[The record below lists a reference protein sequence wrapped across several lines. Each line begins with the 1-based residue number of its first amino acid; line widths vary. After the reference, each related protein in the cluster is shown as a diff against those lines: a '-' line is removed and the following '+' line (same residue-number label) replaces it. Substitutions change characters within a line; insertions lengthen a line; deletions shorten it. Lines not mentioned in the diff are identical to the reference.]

1 MRRRVFKGVAGL
13 TATAATAAFTIG
25 ANSPSALAAAAP
37 PQEPG
42 KVTKSD
48 NLPNPRAEK
57 QAKLRQEAVTKLVKG
72 QAKVKTIG
80 GKKVIELQAPEAGAA
95 QAGARGKGSKPRKG
109 KYVEYD
115 PNQTTKI
122 FTTLAEFGTQTK
134 PVQGGTPGPVHNQI
148 PEPDRS
154 TNNSTYWEKDFN
166 QQHYENMFDGD
177 GESFQNFYKKQSQG
191 RFQVTTE
198 VSDWVKVPYN
208 EARYGHNPVDS
219 NGDGVPDDGTSEA
232 EGYWSFIKD
241 SLTAWYNQQKQSG
254 KTDAQIKEDLKQFD
268 TWDRYDYDGDGNFN
282 EPDGYI
288 DHYQAIHAGEGEEA
302 GGGAQGD
309 DAIWSH
315 RWAVSSGIGTTGPAD
330 NKSGGVQIGNTGI
343 WVSDY
348 TTEPENGGLGVFAH
362 EFGHD
367 LGLPDLYDTTNR
379 GDNSVAYWSLMSSGS
394 WLNHGKDD
402 IGTTPGYMGAWEKL
416 QLGWTDTQTVQF
428 GERADVN
435 LGPADEDSKQKP
447 MALAVNLPDQ
457 TVVTN
462 YNTPKSGQYEWWSGR
477 GDNLNNTLQREV
489 DLTGASSGS
498 VSAALWYDIEQ
509 DYDYLYGQVST
520 DGGATWTNVGDA
532 MTGKQESWGT
542 VSYDLTPYAGKKV
555 LFRFSYQTDG
565 GVNEAGAFL
574 DDITVKVGDI
584 ATTDDV
590 ESATSAWTPKGFVRM
605 GGTTSE
611 QVSHYYL
618 AESRRYNGYDATLR
632 TGPYNLGFPD
642 KPDWVE
648 HYPYQDGLVVWY
660 VNNRY
665 PDNNVTKHPG
675 YGQVLPVDAHPRPNV
690 WPGGTVA
697 SNRINSYDSTFGLD
711 RTDAFTLHRRG
722 ATLDFLSQAPVKTF
736 DDTNPN
742 QYWYAQSPTSS
753 VKVAGTGTQITVHNK
768 QGDGLKVQV
777 RFTR

>member
-1 MRRRVFKGVAGL
+1 M
-13 TATAATAAFTIG
+13 
-25 ANSPSALAAAAP
+25 
-37 PQEPG
+37 
-42 KVTKSD
+42 
-48 NLPNPRAEK
+48 PNPRAEK

-72 QAKVKTIG
+72 KAKVKTIK
-80 GKKVIELQAPEAGAA
+80 GKKVIELQAPEASAE
-95 QAGARGKGSKPRKG
+95 QAGGRGKGSKPKKG
-109 KYVEYD
+109 KYVQYD

-122 FTTLAEFGTQTK
+122 FTTLAEFGTQAK
-134 PVQGGTPGPVHNQI
+134 PAQGGTPGPVHNQI

-208 EARYGHNPVDS
+208 EARYGHNPEA
-219 NGDGVPDDGTSEA
+219 GDGTSEA

-268 TWDRYDYDGDGNFN
+268 TWDRYDYDGDGDFN

-302 GGGAQGD
+302 GGGAQGK

-315 RWAVSSGIGTTGPAD
+315 RWAVSSGVGTTGPD
-330 NKSGGVQIGNTGI
+330 GNKSGGVQIGNTGI

-394 WLNHGKDD
+394 WLGPGRDA
-402 IGTTPGYMGAWEKL
+402 IGVTPGYMGAWEKL
-416 QLGWTDTQTVQF
+416 QLGWTDTQSVQF
-428 GERADVN
+428 GERADIN
-435 LGPADEDSKQKP
+435 LGPADEDNKQKP
-447 MALAVNLPDQ
+447 MAVAVNLPDK
-457 TVVTN
+457 TVVTE
-462 YNTPKSGQYEWWSGR
+462 YNNPKSGKFEWWSGR

-498 VSAALWYDIEQ
+498 ISSAIWYDIEEG
-509 DYDYLYGQVST
+509 YDFLYGQVST
-520 DGGATWTNVGDA
+520 DGGSTWTNVGDA
-532 MTGKQESWGT
+532 ITGTQKSWGT
-542 VSYDLTPYAGKKV
+542 VSYDLTPYAGKKI

-565 GVNEAGAFL
+565 GVNQGGAFL
-574 DDITVKVGDI
+574 DDLTVTVGDSS
-584 ATTDDV
+584 TTDDV
-590 ESATSAWTPKGFVRM
+590 ESATSAWTAKGFTRM
-605 GGTTSE
+605 GGSTSE
-611 QVSHYYL
+611 DVARYYL
-618 AESRRYNGYDATLR
+618 AESRRYSGYDATLQ
-632 TGPYNLGFPD
+632 TGPYNFGFPD

-648 HYPYQDGLVVWY
+648 HFPYQDGLIIWY
-660 VNNRY
+660 VNNEY
-665 PDNNVTKHPG
+665 PDNNVTTHPG

-690 WPGGTVA
+690 WPDGTVA
-697 SNRINSYDSTFGLD
+697 SNRINSYDASFGLD
-711 RTDAFTLHRRG
+711 KTDAFTLHRKG
-722 ATLDFLSQAPVKTF
+722 ASLKFPAQAPVKTF

-742 QYWYAQSPTSS
+742 QYWYEQSPTSS
-753 VKVAGTGTQITVHNK
+753 VKVAGTGTQISVHNK
-768 QGDGLKVQV
+768 QGDGVKLQV